1 MKFEYAL
8 TGTGWADGCIEMNSN
23 TVYFTASYIND
34 ALGDMLKAIISLIPE
49 ISSYSVPQAQFE
61 WNEEPGGTVWTISR
75 REDLLHVEIL
85 SYVDLRNR
93 KQRVI
98 DLDETCLIIEFA
110 GAVVQALDSLLRQYG
125 REGYKEKWVNYDFP
139 MDNFLKLK
147 GFVKARH

>member
-8 TGTGWADGCIEMNSN
+8 TGAGWADGYIEFNSN

-75 REDLLHVEIL
+75 REDLLHIEIL
-85 SYVDLRNR
+85 SYEDLRNR
-93 KQRVI
+93 
-98 DLDETCLIIEFA
+98 
-110 GAVVQALDSLLRQYG
+110 
-125 REGYKEKWVNYDFP
+125 
-139 MDNFLKLK
+139 
-147 GFVKARH
+147 